1 MTVAN
6 EASMVIVDPSPR
18 IEWPAIFAGSVVAAG
33 ISLTLLAFGSAIGL
47 SVVSTA
53 PTWRDSSPWLWLL
66 SGIFL
71 LFVALCGF
79 GFGGYV
85 AGRMRAPLTSRTT
98 EEIEFGD
105 GMHGILTWGLA
116 ILITA
121 MLAVGGAST
130 LVPAAAPSGSRIGP
144 ATSVAAESI
153 IASELDEL
161 FRSDRRALDAEN
173 LAYRRS
179 EAGRILLKS
188 SSHLGVTGDD
198 RDYLAA
204 IAASQTGLTPAD
216 AVARADRAIAQS
228 ALEIRRARQAGVL
241 QAFMIAAA
249 MMVGAAVAW
258 FAAREGGNEREHG
271 WVPRWNWS
279 PRRRLV

>member
-1 MTVAN
+1 
-6 EASMVIVDPSPR
+6 MVVDLPPR
-18 IEWPAIFAGSVVAAG
+18 VEWSSVFAGAVVAAG
-33 ISLTLLAFGSAIGL
+33 ISLTLLAFGSAVGL
-47 SVVSTA
+47 SVISTA

-85 AGRMRAPLTSRTT
+85 AGRMRTPLTSRTT
-98 EEIEFGD
+98 EEIEFRD

-121 MLAVGGAST
+121 VIAVGGAST
-130 LVPAAAPSGSRIGP
+130 LAPATVPSGSRIGP
-144 ATSVAAESI
+144 ATSVAAENI
-153 IASELDEL
+153 VASELDEL
-161 FRSDRRALDAEN
+161 FRSDRRAVDTES
-173 LAYRRS
+173 LAYRRA

-188 SSHLGVTGDD
+188 SSHRGVSGND

-204 IAASQTGLTPAD
+204 IAASQTGLAPAD
-216 AVARADRAIAQS
+216 AVTRADRAIAQS
-228 ALEIRRARQAGVL
+228 ALEFRRAREASVL
-241 QAFMIAAA
+241 QAFMIAAS

-258 FAAREGGNEREHG
+258 FAAREGGYERERG
-271 WVPRWNWS
+271 WIPRWDWS
-279 PRRRLV
+279 PRRRSV